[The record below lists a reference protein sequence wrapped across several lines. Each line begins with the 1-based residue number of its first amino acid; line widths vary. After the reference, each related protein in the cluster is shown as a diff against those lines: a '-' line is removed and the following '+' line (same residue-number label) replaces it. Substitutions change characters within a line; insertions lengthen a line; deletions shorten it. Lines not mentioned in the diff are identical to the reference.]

1 MRNTKHKEGR
11 SGMVKEVRML
21 AGLRGGTS
29 EASRDQETLSQ
40 GRQVQKG
47 THPAAVVTNPSS
59 IAESPGQPLDK
70 ERSPTVFSGIL
81 IQ

>member
-29 EASRDQETLSQ
+29 EASNSRFPCPVPALS
-40 GRQVQKG
+40 R
-47 THPAAVVTNPSS
+47 
-59 IAESPGQPLDK
+59 
-70 ERSPTVFSGIL
+70 
-81 IQ
+81 